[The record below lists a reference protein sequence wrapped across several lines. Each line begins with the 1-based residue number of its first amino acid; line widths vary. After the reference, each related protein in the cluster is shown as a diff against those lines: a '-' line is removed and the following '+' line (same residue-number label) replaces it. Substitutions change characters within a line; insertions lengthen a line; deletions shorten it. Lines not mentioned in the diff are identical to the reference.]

1 MSRTFRARLELVLAV
16 GFVGLA
22 VVTAIWPT
30 WIESIFEVAPDG
42 GSGAAEWWIVA
53 VFGVAGLAAAILA
66 RRDFRL
72 AS

>member
-42 GSGAAEWWIVA
+42 GSGAAE
-53 VFGVAGLAAAILA
+53 
-66 RRDFRL
+66 
-72 AS
+72 